1 MCPAMVF
8 NFYLPIGTR
17 EKTKGRKP
25 FDINSASLLMDI
37 A

>member
-1 MCPAMVF
+1 MSSVMVL

-17 EKTKGRKP
+17 EKTKGGKP
-25 FDINSASLLMDI
+25 FDINFASLLMDI